1 MNTFFDQNNATRM
14 GKILMVLAILATLFV
29 CVKFVS
35 AVKNMNRATD
45 IAKATT
51 IDVSG
56 EGKSFAI
63 PDIANVSFTVEQKEA
78 TVHEAQEIVTK
89 KSNDA
94 IAFLKSSGIAEKDIQ
109 TTNYS
114 ANPQYDY
121 SYSGGRSPKLTG
133 YIVSNTVTVK
143 IRDTASVGKIIDG
156 LGSKGVTGLNGP
168 NFTVD
173 DPNAINAEARAKA
186 IADAKAKAEVLARDL
201 GVRLVRIVR
210 FTENGRG
217 GYPVPMYAKDMAQS
231 AGNAAPELAVGENTF
246 TSNVTITYEIR

>member
-1 MNTFFDQNNATRM
+1 M
-14 GKILMVLAILATLFV
+14 GRILTILALLVTLLV

-35 AVKNMNRATD
+35 AIKNINHVTD

-51 IDVSG
+51 IDVTG
-56 EGKSFAI
+56 EGKAFAI
-63 PDIANVSFTVEQKEA
+63 PDIANESFTVEQKAA

-89 KSNDA
+89 KTNDA

-121 SYSGGRSPKLTG
+121 SSYPNGGSPKLSG

-143 IRDTASVGKIIDG
+143 IRDTASVGKIVDG

-173 DPNAINAEARAKA
+173 DPNAVNAEARAKA
-186 IADAKAKAEVLARDL
+186 IADAKAKAEVLAKDL

-210 FTENGRG
+210 FSENTSGN
-217 GYPVPMYAKDMAQS
+217 YPQPMYAKDMAQS
-231 AGNAAPELAVGENTF
+231 AGVTPEMAVGENKF

>member
-1 MNTFFDQNNATRM
+1 MEKFFDQNSAARM
-14 GKILMVLAILATLFV
+14 GKILTVLAILVTLLV
-29 CVKFVS
+29 CVKFAG
-35 AVKNMNRATD
+35 AVKNMNRTTD

-56 EGKSFAI
+56 EGRAFAI
-63 PDIANVSFTVEQKEA
+63 PDIATVSFTVEQKA
-78 TVHEAQEIVTK
+78 STVHEAQETVTK
-89 KSNDA
+89 KTNEA

-121 SYSGGRSPKLTG
+121 SYSDGRVPRLTG
-133 YIVSNTVTVK
+133 YIVSNTVMIK

-156 LGSKGVTGLNGP
+156 LGTKGVTGLNGP

-173 DPNAINAEARAKA
+173 EPNAVNAEARAKA
-186 IADAKAKAEVLARDL
+186 IADAKVKAKVLARDL

-210 FTENGRG
+210 FTENGG
-217 GYPVPMYAKDMAQS
+217 GRYPMPMYAKDMAVGGQS
-231 AGNAAPELAVGENTF
+231 ASPELAVGENTF
-246 TSNVTITYEIR
+246 TSSVTITYEIR